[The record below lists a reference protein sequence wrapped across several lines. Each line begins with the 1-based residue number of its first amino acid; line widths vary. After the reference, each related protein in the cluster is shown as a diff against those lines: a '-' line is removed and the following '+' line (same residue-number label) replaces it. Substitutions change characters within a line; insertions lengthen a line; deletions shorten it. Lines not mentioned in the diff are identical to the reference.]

1 MKIIFILSIAF
12 FATTFS
18 YAQNKAPDDVVAKI
32 DINNCF
38 KHILKTEISLDP
50 HHVSVE
56 SAHYTVEDEKILLTL
71 IIIEKN
77 DYEAPVGLHEKQC
90 EINKK

>member
-12 FATTFS
+12 FAAAFS
-18 YAQNKAPDDVVAKI
+18 YAQNKAPDDVVEKI

-38 KHILKTEISLDP
+38 KQMLKTKISLDP

-56 SAHYTVEDEKILLTL
+56 SAHYTVEGEKILLM
-71 IIIEKN
+71 IIVRERN
-77 DYEAPVGLHEKQC
+77 DYGAPVGLHEQQC
-90 EINKK
+90 ELNK